1 MTRFRYIQNSLTS
14 GQFSPLLSWQS
25 NFDKYKNAAKTI
37 ENFTIVPQGGV
48 TRRPGSIFVS
58 EVKDSSKAT
67 RLIDFEF
74 STTQAYVLEL
84 GDQYMRV
91 YKDSGLVLES
101 DLVVTGITA
110 ANPAVVTVSGTAPAD
125 GAQIYITEVI
135 GMTEINNSTLYYTV
149 ANRTATTF
157 EVQDRDGNNIDS
169 SAFTTYTSAGVVNT
183 IYEVATD
190 WLEEDLFDLKVAQ
203 SADVMTV
210 VHTGYAPRDITRT
223 SDTSW
228 TVTPRMK
235 DSLDTST
242 AALITDGPYLP
253 VNTTTTTITP
263 SGSSGSVTLTASSIV
278 GINDDTG
285 FQTTDIGRLIRY
297 DGTSD
302 VFYDLEV
309 TARTSTTVVTVTVL
323 RGETLNFVGGRLNW
337 SLGSWSD
344 TTGFP
349 GAVTYHQQRQVF
361 AGTLSQPD
369 TFWGSAI
376 QGFFTFEPGVG
387 DDDSYDYTLSSA
399 KVNAIYWLSSSTR
412 LRLGTEG
419 GVWSAWGGS
428 DVVSI
433 TPTNINADQENT
445 VRCKNI
451 SPESLEGVTL
461 FPQSSGKRLRE
472 LAFSFQANRLVST
485 DITILSED
493 VLGDR
498 GDSTDT
504 GITQTAY
511 QQEPDATVWCTTSSG
526 SLAALTYL
534 RDEGVVGWT
543 SHSLGGTSATVESV
557 ATSPISAQDRVWV
570 IAKRIIDGVTR
581 RYVEQLD
588 TYFRGR
594 AIRQAK
600 FSDSL
605 IIDEGEE
612 LAATLTPGATTGT
625 AVIFTAGSSVF
636 TSTDVGRVVE
646 SGDGKGQITTYTSG
660 TEVTVQISLD
670 FASTSTIAAG
680 DWSISQDTITGLDH
694 LEGETVSI
702 LANGGSHPD
711 RTVADGSI
719 ILDAQYNT
727 VVVGLGY
734 ASELELLDIDT
745 GSAFGTG
752 LGSKA
757 KINEVTLD
765 LFETSGGTYGAES
778 DRQTAL
784 VFRQG
789 NDLMDEG
796 VPLFTGK
803 KAVRPKGGW
812 KDSIKII
819 VRQTDP
825 LPMTLLAILLKGE
838 LNDETG

>member
-1 MTRFRYIQNSLTS
+1 
-14 GQFSPLLSWQS
+14 
-25 NFDKYKNAAKTI
+25 
-37 ENFTIVPQGGV
+37 
-48 TRRPGSIFVS
+48 
-58 EVKDSSKAT
+58 
-67 RLIDFEF
+67 LIDFEF
-74 STTQAYVLEL
+74 STTQAYILEL

-91 YKDSGLVLES
+91 YKDSGLVLEA
-101 DLVVTGITA
+101 DLTITGITA
-110 ANPAVVTVSGTAPAD
+110 ANPAVVTSTAHGLSD
-125 GAQIYITEVI
+125 GDQVYITEVV

-149 ANRTATTF
+149 ANKTANTF
-157 EVQDRDGNNIDS
+157 EVQDRDGNNVDS
-169 SAFTTYTSAGVVNT
+169 SAFTTYSSAGVVNA
-183 IYEVATD
+183 IYEVETD
-190 WLEEDLFDLKVAQ
+190 WLEADLFDLKFAQ

-223 SDTSW
+223 ADTTW
-228 TVTPRMK
+228 TITPRMA
-235 DSLDTST
+235 DTYQPALT
-242 AALITDGPYLP
+242 PLITDGPFLP
-253 VNTTTTTITP
+253 ENTTSTTLNP
-263 SGSSGSVTLTASSIV
+263 SGTSGSVTVVASSIV
-278 GINDDTG
+278 GINDGTG
-285 FQTTDIGRLIRY
+285 FQSTDVGRLIY
-297 DGTSD
+297 MIQN
-302 VFYDLEV
+302 V
-309 TARTSTTVVTVTVL
+309 TWDALFITAVTSTTQVTATVL
-323 RGETLNFVGGRLNW
+323 DTLPQSIAVTEWR
-337 SLGSWSD
+337 LGSWSN

-349 GAVTYHQQRQVF
+349 GAVTYHQQRQIF

-369 TFWGSAI
+369 TFWGSAV
-376 QGFFTFEPGVG
+376 QGFSTFEPGVA
-387 DDDSYDYTLSSA
+387 DDDAYDYTLSSA

-412 LRLGTEG
+412 LRMGTEG

-428 DVVSI
+428 DVASI

-485 DITILSED
+485 DITILSEN

-504 GITQTAY
+504 GITQLAY

-557 ATSPISAQDRVWV
+557 ATSPISTQDRVWV
-570 IAKRIIDGVTR
+570 VAKRTIDGVTR

-625 AVIFTAGSSVF
+625 AVTFTAGASVF
-636 TSTDVGRVVE
+636 AATDVGRIVE
-646 SGDGKGQITTYTSG
+646 SGDGKGQITAYTSG
-660 TEVTVQISLD
+660 TEVTVRISLD

-680 DWSISQDTITGLDH
+680 DWNVSQNTITGLDH

-711 RTVADGSI
+711 RTVASGSI
-719 ILDAQYNT
+719 TLDAQYNT

-734 ASELELLDIDT
+734 ESELELLDIDT

-778 DRQTAL
+778 DRQTEL

-789 NDLMDEG
+789 DDLMDEG

-812 KDSIKII
+812 KDSIKVI